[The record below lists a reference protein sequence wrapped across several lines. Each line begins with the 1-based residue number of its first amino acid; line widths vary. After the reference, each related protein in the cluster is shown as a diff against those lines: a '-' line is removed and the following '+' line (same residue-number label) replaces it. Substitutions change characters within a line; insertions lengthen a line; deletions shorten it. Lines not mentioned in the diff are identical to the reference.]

1 MAIDLVEANNVDFS
15 LTLNLLVVFWS
26 INSF

>member
-15 LTLNLLVVFWS
+15 LTLNLLVVFWI